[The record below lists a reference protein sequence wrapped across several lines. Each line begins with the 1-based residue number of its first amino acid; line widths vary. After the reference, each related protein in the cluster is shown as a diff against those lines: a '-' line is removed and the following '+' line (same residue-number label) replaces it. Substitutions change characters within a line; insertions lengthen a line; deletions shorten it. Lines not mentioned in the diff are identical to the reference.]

1 MALESV
7 PGNPDAAAG
16 SALQRRSV
24 GANGASL
31 EIPGRQARP
40 ESGMEFLNQ
49 RRKDHL
55 LVPGFP
61 CSQLLLAL
69 QTPEAHQ
76 IAKTP
81 QNRVKTRKPVLH
93 FVSSTGLK
101 TLASAGSFPPNRQE
115 MTSLPQVHHG
125 QRWPRAPRS
134 QGPSETLAL
143 SGIRISPPAL
153 LAGMMLELILE
164 PLQTRFDLEATG
176 RFGLA
181 RADSHPQPSHSAP
194 IQINLRGSRRQFGP

>member
-24 GANGASL
+24 GTNGASL

-40 ESGMEFLNQ
+40 ESGMEFLDQ

-55 LVPGFP
+55 LAPGIP
-61 CSQLLLAL
+61 YSQLLLAL
-69 QTPEAHQ
+69 QNPEPHQ

-81 QNRVKTRKPVLH
+81 QNKVKSRTLALH

-101 TLASAGSFPPNRQE
+101 ALASASSFSPNRQE
-115 MTSLPQVHHG
+115 MTSLPQVHPG
-125 QRWPRAPRS
+125 QR
-134 QGPSETLAL
+134 
-143 SGIRISPPAL
+143 
-153 LAGMMLELILE
+153 
-164 PLQTRFDLEATG
+164 
-176 RFGLA
+176 
-181 RADSHPQPSHSAP
+181 
-194 IQINLRGSRRQFGP
+194 